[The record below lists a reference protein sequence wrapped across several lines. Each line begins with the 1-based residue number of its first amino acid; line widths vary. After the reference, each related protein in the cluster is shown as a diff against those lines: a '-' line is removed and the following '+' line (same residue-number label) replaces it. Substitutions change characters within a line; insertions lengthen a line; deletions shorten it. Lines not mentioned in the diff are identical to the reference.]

1 VVLLPADRIACD
13 RQEIPAC
20 VRNQIVAGLIRFIA
34 MMLVLLL
41 VHKTRTFEHGSEIA
55 DGRSQMINGV
65 VFSCAQLENR
75 KSYRASG
82 ASSEAAL

>member
-1 VVLLPADRIACD
+1 
-13 RQEIPAC
+13 
-20 VRNQIVAGLIRFIA
+20 